1 MHTATI
7 FYVYANVMTRLL
19 WPLFAYVLEN
29 YGCALASTALISGQ
43 LALLGPPMILLLSI
57 PLLTP
62 TAPEFADDAKA
73 NRKYQID
80 LMKSKT
86 NQVAV
91 AFNAVSLFLL
101 FRWLSP
107 KYLLNNAGIPFFP
120 FWSTIRNC
128 SISLVVLDCFY
139 YAFHSAMHM
148 PGHHPIL
155 KWLNKVHKVHHG
167 AEMLPLDG
175 FRIHLV
181 ELLFTIASILSGPF
195 LLRTHPAFTASFAT
209 FMTQNALMAHTS
221 WLNADNGSHELHH
234 QRSNCNFGLLGIC
247 DKLFKTTRA
256 KSIELLWHIASFD
269 QKRTKKISSSDLTQ
283 LKGGVSNSVRQRF
296 FTSGETVVHYGD
308 ESSSFF
314 ILEEGSCA
322 AFIPDPEE
330 GSARQVM
337 VYDEP
342 GQFFGELSLLRNQP
356 REATIRAGRHGA
368 KLAEIPEE
376 QFSVLANITSAF
388 LEQAESYEKG
398 TTANGI
404 ELDQSKILEYST
416 SIEQADFAPGEAIIH
431 EGDQGDT
438 MYILEE
444 GGCSAYVLGKRVKKY
459 DRTGDIFGELALLND
474 EPRKATIVA
483 DGDGATVA
491 VVTRKVFDEMVR
503 TNEADWHQHT
513 DEK

>member
-1 MHTATI
+1 M
-7 FYVYANVMTRLL
+7 
-19 WPLFAYVLEN
+19 
-29 YGCALASTALISGQ
+29 G
-43 LALLGPPMILLLSI
+43 
-57 PLLTP
+57 
-62 TAPEFADDAKA
+62 
-73 NRKYQID
+73 
-80 LMKSKT
+80 
-86 NQVAV
+86 
-91 AFNAVSLFLL
+91 
-101 FRWLSP
+101 
-107 KYLLNNAGIPFFP
+107 
-120 FWSTIRNC
+120 
-128 SISLVVLDCFY
+128 
-139 YAFHSAMHM
+139 
-148 PGHHPIL
+148 
-155 KWLNKVHKVHHG
+155 
-167 AEMLPLDG
+167 
-175 FRIHLV
+175 
-181 ELLFTIASILSGPF
+181 
-195 LLRTHPAFTASFAT
+195 
-209 FMTQNALMAHTS
+209 
-221 WLNADNGSHELHH
+221 
-234 QRSNCNFGLLGIC
+234 
-247 DKLFKTTRA
+247 
-256 KSIELLWHIASFD
+256 
-269 QKRTKKISSSDLTQ
+269 
-283 LKGGVSNSVRQRF
+283 

-342 GQFFGELSLLRNQP
+342 GQFFGEL
-356 REATIRAGRHGA
+356 
-368 KLAEIPEE
+368 
-376 QFSVLANITSAF
+376 SVLANITSAF

-491 VVTRKVFDEMVR
+491 GVTRKVFDEMVR